1 MRKIFKV
8 LVKVEEAMER
18 FLKEVPPKALE
29 VEEVDLF
36 NAVGRVLAE
45 DVISPLNFP
54 PFPRSHLDGYA
65 VRAKDTWGAEEDN
78 PVELKVK
85 GRIAVGEVKDITVG
99 EGEAVEVDTGSMIP
113 KGADA
118 VVPVENVKEVGDRIL
133 VFKPVMPG
141 DGVDWAGIDVYKGMV
156 VVYEGEELLPNII
169 GAIANLGLN
178 KVKVRRRPKVCIIAT
193 GNELVPPGR
202 PLPFG
207 KVYDCNTYSLFAAAK
222 EHGME
227 PIPLGIVKDDYEQ
240 IKKKI
245 LEGVERCDIVV
256 TTGSTSAGPEDLV
269 YRVVGEIGRVIVHGL
284 AFKPGK
290 PIMLGEVKGKPIFGL
305 AGHPVSAYFNFER
318 LVVPYV
324 NKMLGKR
331 GGRGF
336 GKLEAIAGMAM
347 EGARGRRTH
356 IPVALLKGQDRWI
369 AFPVVFE
376 SSMIVSLA
384 RAEGYVVIPEDQ
396 RVPIKPGEGVEVH
409 LFRSP
414 EYENAII
421 GDTDV
426 DVDEE
431 VKRLRAKYLPLGGDV
446 GALALELGVKAIV
459 YTHKKVGEPDEVIRK
474 TLVLAYKNKNF
485 ETYIAPS
492 KRTFLKLG
500 EKEFKELVRD
510 KVFRGYAHSPQAAAS
525 LVKDGLAEAC
535 LTTEDSAKAFGLE
548 YQPLKEVELYVYRR
562 S

>member
-18 FLKEVPPKALE
+18 FLNEVPPKLLE
-29 VEEVDLF
+29 SEEVDLF

-45 DVISPLNFP
+45 DVSSPLNFP

-85 GRIAVGEVKDITVG
+85 DRIAVGEVKDIIVMD
-99 EGEAVEVDTGSMIP
+99 GEAVEVDTGSMIP

-118 VVPVENVKEVGDRIL
+118 VVPVENVKEVDGKIL
-133 VFKPVMPG
+133 VYRPVMPG
-141 DGVDWAGIDVYKGMV
+141 DGIDWAGIDVYKGMV

-169 GAIANLGLN
+169 GAIANLGIN
-178 KVKVRRRPKVCIIAT
+178 KVKVRRKPKVCIIAT
-193 GNELVPPGR
+193 GSELVPPGN
-202 PLPFG
+202 PLPLG
-207 KVYDCNTYSLFAAAK
+207 KVYDCNTYSLYAAAK

-227 PIPLGIVKDDYEQ
+227 PIPMGIARDDYEE
-240 IKKKI
+240 IKNKI
-245 LEGVERCDIVV
+245 LEASEECDVIV

-269 YRVVGEIGRVIVHGL
+269 YRVVGDIGKVVVHGL

-290 PIMLGEVKGKPIFGL
+290 PIMLGSVNGKPVFGL

-336 GKLEAIAGMAM
+336 GKVEALAGMPL

-356 IPVALLKGQDRWI
+356 IPVALLRGKDKWI

-396 RVPIKPGEGVEVH
+396 RVPVKPGEVVEVY
-409 LFRSP
+409 LFRNP
-414 EYENAII
+414 EYEKAVV

-426 DVDEE
+426 EVDNLVREL
-431 VKRLRAKYLPLGGDV
+431 KAKYLPLGTDA
-446 GALALELGVKAIV
+446 GAVAVELGAKAII
-459 YTHKKVGEPDEVIRK
+459 YTSKKVGEPDEVVKKKLVIAYTRK
-474 TLVLAYKNKNF
+474 DY

-492 KRTFLKLG
+492 KRTFLRLG
-500 EKEFKELVRD
+500 EREFKELVKD

-525 LVKDGLAEAC
+525 LVKDGLADAC
-535 LTTEDSAKAFGLE
+535 LTTEESAKAFEME
-548 YQPLKEVELYVYRR
+548 YEHIKEVELYVYRR